1 VAGIFIAIAAIAYL
15 WYLIL
20 ALIIAGLLVLLVWSV
35 MVHAKRI
42 QPGPAPVTEPWP
54 ELARGPK
61 RTPEPAPAPVYWK
74 KWDGTRKR
82 TVAQDKDAWDR
93 AFLDTAGRAEPLRKA
108 QPAPPAPA
116 PAQPAPAPAQPAP
129 ADVFATL
136 RSRLQDLE

>member
-42 QPGPAPVTEPWP
+42 QPGPAPVTER
-54 ELARGPK
+54 ARGPK
-61 RTPEPAPAPVYWK
+61 RTPEPAPAPAYWK
-74 KWDGTRKR
+74 KWDGTRKW
-82 TVAQDKDAWDR
+82 TVAQDKDEWDR

-108 QPAPPAPA
+108 QPVRA
-116 PAQPAPAPAQPAP
+116 PAQPAPPAPAPAQPAP